1 MDHEEFRQR
10 LEAARVRAAMQ
21 QLEAVETLAKNP
33 DLSPANGETF
43 PRQRARR
50 LRDDPQVGV
59 KRDPIK
65 PTDTER

>member
-21 QLEAVETLAKNP
+21 RLEAVETLAKNP
-33 DLSPANGETF
+33 DLSRANGETF
-43 PRQRARR
+43 RRQRTRR
-50 LRDDPQVGV
+50 LYDDRQVGV
-59 KRDPIK
+59 KLDPIK